1 MERKVALDVKLENDK
16 VVTETD
22 RENEEN
28 DDVQIRNFNEEND
41 GRFLF
46 IYQSN
51 DMKRIYRKYTSY
63 LILPDATYRATKYA
77 LPVYLLVVKTNVNYQ
92 VRPYFS
98 LKLFK
103 KINC

>member
-1 MERKVALDVKLENDK
+1 
-16 VVTETD
+16 
-22 RENEEN
+22 
-28 DDVQIRNFNEEND
+28 
-41 GRFLF
+41 
-46 IYQSN
+46 
-51 DMKRIYRKYTSY
+51 MKRIYSKYTSY